1 MLLTEKLR
9 ARMRDGL
16 ERREV
21 WISFEIIIIIRV
33 YGRFVT
39 KSTEINFSRGVVFMV
54 QINTNDIFFVVV
66 IGGDFFFAID
76 FFYFCVTKGTR

>member
-66 IGGDFFFAID
+66 IGGDFFFRHR
-76 FFYFCVTKGTR
+76 FFLLLCY